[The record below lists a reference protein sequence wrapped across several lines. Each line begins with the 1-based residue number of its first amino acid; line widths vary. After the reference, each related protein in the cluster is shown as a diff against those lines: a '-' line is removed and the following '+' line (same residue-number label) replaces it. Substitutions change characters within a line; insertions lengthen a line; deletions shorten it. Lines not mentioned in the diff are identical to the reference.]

1 MQIKT
6 FVFNP
11 FQENTYLL
19 WDELYNCAIIDPGCA
34 DDEERAALVS
44 FIEEEGLKPIKLLN
58 THCHVDH
65 VLGNRFLA
73 EKYDL
78 ELEMHED
85 DIPVLN
91 AVPTY
96 GASYGFNTG
105 EMVQPT
111 VFLKDG
117 DVVSVG
123 SVELKVIH
131 TPGHSPGGI
140 CFYHESTKQIIVGDA
155 LFQGSIGRTDL
166 PGGDHAQL
174 INAIKTNLLVL
185 PEDVR
190 VFSGHGPS
198 TNIGFE
204 KANNPFLQ

>member
-1 MQIKT
+1 MQIKH

-11 FQENTYLL
+11 FQENTYII
-19 WDELYNCAIIDPGCA
+19 WDESGQCAIIDPGCS
-34 DDEERAALVS
+34 DQREREELVA
-44 FIEEEGLKPIKLLN
+44 FIEAKNLKPIRLLN

-73 EKYDL
+73 EKFDL

-85 DIPVLN
+85 DLPVLN

-111 VFLKDG
+111 VFLKDE
-117 DVVSVG
+117 DVVKVG
-123 SVELKVIH
+123 TVELKIIH
-131 TPGHSPGGI
+131 VPGHSPGGI
-140 CFYHESTKQIIVGDA
+140 CFYNTATEQVIAGDA

-166 PGGDHAQL
+166 PGGNHAQL
-174 INAIKTNLLVL
+174 IHAIKTKLLVL
-185 PEDVR
+185 PEKTV
-190 VFSGHGPS
+190 VHCGHGPS